1 MCDLLR
7 NGSGYVDFVAFEAI
21 KNIEKEKKA
30 MFKRGEIFEYEMRD
44 RGDVK
49 MALVVSAD
57 FRANDRFVN
66 IIILNENPVGE
77 VTVPIVCR
85 GKMYADCGM
94 VSFAHTDRMLD
105 FVRKATDAEM
115 AQIDAGIMEC
125 LGLERKELELPEA
138 KIPEFKEIALMPMQ
152 EAKVETYSEELATAK
167 AEANVYKDL
176 YEKLLAK
183 MLG

>member
-1 MCDLLR
+1 MDELMR
-7 NGSGYVDFVAFEAI
+7 NGSGYVDFTAYTAL

-30 MFKRGEIFEYEMRD
+30 MFKRGEIFEYEMKD

-57 FRANDRFVN
+57 FRANDRFIN

-77 VTVPIVCR
+77 VTVPIICR
-85 GKMYADCGM
+85 GQMYADCGM

-105 FVRKATDAEM
+105 FVRKATDEEM

-125 LGLERKELELPEA
+125 LGLERKKLPEA
-138 KIPEFKEIALMPMQ
+138 KIPEFKEIALMP
-152 EAKVETYSEELATAK
+152 EPKVETYSEELAMAK
-167 AEANVYKDL
+167 AEANIYKGL
-176 YEKLLAK
+176 YEKLLEK
-183 MLG
+183 VVG

>member
-57 FRANDRFVN
+57 FRASDRYISV
-66 IIILNENPVGE
+66 IVLNENPVGE

-94 VSFAHTDRMLD
+94 VSFAHTDRILE
-105 FVRKATDAEM
+105 FVRKATDEEM

-125 LGLERKELELPEA
+125 LGLNDISIPTVSVAEAMKPMLVKEAEP
-138 KIPEFKEIALMPMQ
+138 
-152 EAKVETYSEELATAK
+152 KVEIFSEELATAK

-176 YEKLLAK
+176 YEKLLDK